1 MSYIINNP
9 NVMLE
14 LLWEHIV
21 LVISALLIAVAI
33 SVPLGYYIHGKQRL
47 TTLVLG
53 SLGMLYTI
61 PSLVLMIL
69 LLPAFGLSP
78 TTVIIA
84 LVIYCQIILVR
95 NVIAG
100 LDTIDPSIIEAA
112 RGMGMTRRQRFIQV
126 QLPLMLPVLIAGMRL
141 AAVVATAIATIGAMF
156 GAGGLGTL
164 LFNGI
169 SQGRFDK
176 IVAGSLT
183 VALLAGILN
192 WSLQYAEKRFDKAA
206 QIRTTH

>member
-1 MSYIINNP
+1 MSYIFNNP
-9 NVMLE
+9 DVMME

-21 LVISALLIAVAI
+21 LAIGSLIIATAI
-33 SVPLGYYIHGKQRL
+33 SVPLGYFIHGRQRL

-53 SLGMLYTI
+53 VLGTLYTI

-69 LLPAFGLSP
+69 LLPAFGLNA
-78 TTVIIA
+78 TTVVIA

-100 LDTIDPSIIEAA
+100 LDGIESGVMEAA
-112 RGMGMTRRQRFIQV
+112 KGMGMTRSQQFVQV

-156 GAGGLGTL
+156 GAGGLGVL

-176 IVAGSLT
+176 IVAGSIT
-183 VALLAGILN
+183 VALLAGTIN
-192 WSLQYAEKRFDKAA
+192 WSLQYAEKRLDRVAELR
-206 QIRTTH
+206 QQL

>member
-9 NVMLE
+9 DVMFE

-21 LVISALLIAVAI
+21 LAIGSLIIATAI
-33 SVPLGYYIHGKQRL
+33 SVPLGYFIHGRQRL

-53 SLGMLYTI
+53 VLGTLYTI

-69 LLPAFGLSP
+69 LLPAFGLNA
-78 TTVIIA
+78 TTVVIA

-100 LDTIDPSIIEAA
+100 LDGIELGVMEAA
-112 RGMGMTRRQRFIQV
+112 KGMGMTRSQQFIQV

-156 GAGGLGTL
+156 GAGGLGVL

-176 IVAGSLT
+176 IVAGSIT
-183 VALLAGILN
+183 VALLAGTIN
-192 WSLQYAEKRFDKAA
+192 WSLQYAEKRLDRVA
-206 QIRTTH
+206 QLRQEL